1 MRSSDLSHTTWRKSS
16 RSNGGGEG
24 DCVEVAELP
33 DLVAMRD
40 SKDPAGP
47 ILAFTR
53 IEWRSFLRAVRA
65 GDLD

>member
-16 RSNGGGEG
+16 RSNGGAEG
-24 DCVEVAELP
+24 DCVEFAELP